1 MKLHSLLSLK
11 GHEYYHKW
19 AMITNPKDPL
29 AGAKGYVKCNINVQ
43 AKGEKV
49 EVHPETDGEDDIE
62 G

>member
-1 MKLHSLLSLK
+1 ML
-11 GHEYYHKW
+11 
-19 AMITNPKDPL
+19 TNPKDPL

-49 EVHPETDGEDDIE
+49 KVHPETDGEDDIE